1 MNALRSYFRPG
12 VDPKAIALKPV
23 TDGRV
28 SAHDAPIEG
37 TLPPPALNPSID
49 SPGTPRSFGSR
60 PVSAHPDG
68 DFRNNAPQ
76 DIDEIK
82 SAVAISW
89 VYQLQNENMWNSHNG
104 AEGVVLRKAPRQF
117 IACPND
123 LIFSRGGLFDA
134 ASELN
139 ARVSWHIKFLTLFPT
154 DFPVRCR

>member
-1 MNALRSYFRPG
+1 MNALKSYFRPSIE
-12 VDPKAIALKPV
+12 PKAIALNPV
-23 TDGRV
+23 IDGRA
-28 SAHDAPIEG
+28 SPRGAPIVG
-37 TLPPPALNPSID
+37 TLSPQAVNLSINP
-49 SPGTPRSFGSR
+49 PGTPRYSGSR

-89 VYQLQNENMWNSHNG
+89 VYQLQNENMWNSHSG

-117 IACPND
+117 VACPDD
-123 LIFSRGGLFDA
+123 LMFSRGGLFDA

-139 ARVSWHIKFLTLFPT
+139 ARVSWAHRTSYPFS
-154 DFPVRCR
+154 R